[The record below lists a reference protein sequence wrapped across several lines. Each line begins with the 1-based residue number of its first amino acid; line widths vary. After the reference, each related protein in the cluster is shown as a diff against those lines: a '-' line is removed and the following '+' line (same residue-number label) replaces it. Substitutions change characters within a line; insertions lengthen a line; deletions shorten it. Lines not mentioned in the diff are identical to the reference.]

1 MLAISVIAALRHA
14 IAGFGAAALEPRLT
28 IPCTPEAI
36 LRAIED
42 MRTRA
47 RESIASAAN
56 HCASQQRSRGSVLF
70 RGDEILLEVGHPRLA
85 EQILVEEEVCRCT
98 CGSHG

>member
-1 MLAISVIAALRHA
+1 MLAISVIGALRHA
-14 IAGFGAAALEPRLT
+14 IASFGAAALEPRLA

-47 RESIASAAN
+47 REQIVSAA
-56 HCASQQRSRGSVLF
+56 
-70 RGDEILLEVGHPRLA
+70 E
-85 EQILVEEEVCRCT
+85 
-98 CGSHG
+98 